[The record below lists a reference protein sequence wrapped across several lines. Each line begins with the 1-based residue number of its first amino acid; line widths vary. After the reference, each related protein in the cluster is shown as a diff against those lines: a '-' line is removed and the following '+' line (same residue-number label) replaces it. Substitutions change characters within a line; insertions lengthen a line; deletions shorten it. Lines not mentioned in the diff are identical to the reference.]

1 MAFFRGEMMIGVLVA
16 GGELENKE
24 LFKKYIE
31 KADFSVAVDSGAKVF
46 FENKILPNLL
56 VGDLDSI
63 DKESLKYFKENNIKI
78 DKYPCEKDLT
88 DLEIGLNSLINNG
101 CDKLYALGTI
111 GSRIDH
117 SVANIMILKKMYD
130 LGYNCYM
137 INDKNR
143 VQYIEANKEVSIKKD
158 YENISIIPLSEKG
171 INVTLIGFYYTI
183 TDYEME
189 LGSTTGISN
198 YLVKDFGTI
207 KLNRGRALIIES
219 ND

>member
-1 MAFFRGEMMIGVLVA
+1 MIGVLVA
-16 GGELENKE
+16 GGELSNNKI
-24 LFKKYIE
+24 FKKYIS
-31 KADFSVAVDSGAKVF
+31 KSDFSVAVDSGGDIFYK
-46 FENKILPNLL
+46 NNILPNLL

-63 DKESLKYFKENNIKI
+63 DKKSLTYFKDNKIKI
-78 DKYPCEKDLT
+78 EKYPCEKDLT

-101 CDKLYALGTI
+101 CDKIYALGTI

-117 SVANIMILKKMYD
+117 SLANIMILKKMYD
-130 LGYNCYM
+130 LNYKCYK
-137 INDKNR
+137 ISDKNR
-143 VQYIEANKEVSIKKD
+143 VQYIESKKEIIINKE
-158 YENISIIPLSEKG
+158 YENISIVPLSENG
-171 INVTLIGFYYTI
+171 INVSLEGFYYKI

-198 YLVKDFGTI
+198 YLLNNEGSI

>member
-1 MAFFRGEMMIGVLVA
+1 MIGVLVA
-16 GGELENKE
+16 GGELSNNKI
-24 LFKKYIE
+24 FKKYIS
-31 KADFSVAVDSGAKVF
+31 KSDFSVAVDSGGDIFYK
-46 FENKILPNLL
+46 NNILPNLL

-63 DKESLKYFKENNIKI
+63 DKKSLTYFKDNKIKI
-78 DKYPCEKDLT
+78 EKYPCEKDLT

-101 CDKLYALGTI
+101 CDKIYALGTI
-111 GSRIDH
+111 GTRIDH
-117 SVANIMILKKMYD
+117 SLANIMILKKMYD
-130 LGYNCYM
+130 LNYKCYM

-143 VQYIEANKEVSIKKD
+143 VQYIESKKEIIIYKE
-158 YENISIIPLSEKG
+158 YENISIVPLSENG
-171 INVTLIGFYYTI
+171 INVSLEGFYYKI

-198 YLVKDFGTI
+198 YLLNNEGSI

>member
-1 MAFFRGEMMIGVLVA
+1 MIGVLVA
-16 GGELENKE
+16 GGELNNKI
-24 LFKKYIE
+24 FKEYIN
-31 KADFSVAVDSGAKVF
+31 KSAFSVAVDSGANIFYK
-46 FENKILPNLL
+46 NNILPNLL

-63 DKESLKYFKENNIKI
+63 DEKSLNYLKSNKIKI

-101 CDKLYALGTI
+101 CDEIYALGTI

-117 SVANIMILKKMYD
+117 SLANIMILKKMYD
-130 LGYNCYM
+130 LNYKCYM

-143 VQYIEANKEVSIKKD
+143 VQYIESKKEIIIKKE
-158 YENISIIPLSEKG
+158 YENISIVPLSENG
-171 INVTLIGFYYTI
+171 INVSLEGFYYKI

-198 YLVKDFGTI
+198 YLLNDKGSI

>member
-1 MAFFRGEMMIGVLVA
+1 MIGVLVA
-16 GGELENKE
+16 GGELSNNKI
-24 LFKKYIE
+24 FKKYIS
-31 KADFSVAVDSGAKVF
+31 KSDFSVAVDSGGDIFYK
-46 FENKILPNLL
+46 NNILPNLL

-63 DKESLKYFKENNIKI
+63 DKKSLTYFKDNKIKI
-78 DKYPCEKDLT
+78 EKYPCEKDLT

-101 CDKLYALGTI
+101 CDKIYALGTI

-117 SVANIMILKKMYD
+117 SLANIMILKKMYD
-130 LGYNCYM
+130 LNYKCYM

-143 VQYIEANKEVSIKKD
+143 VQYIESKKEIIINKE
-158 YENISIIPLSEKG
+158 YENISIVPLSENG
-171 INVTLIGFYYTI
+171 INVSLEGFYYKI

-198 YLVKDFGTI
+198 YLLNNEGSI

>member
-1 MAFFRGEMMIGVLVA
+1 MIGVLVA
-16 GGELENKE
+16 GGKLSNNKI
-24 LFKKYIE
+24 FKKYIS
-31 KADFSVAVDSGAKVF
+31 KSDFSVAVDSGGDIFYK
-46 FENKILPNLL
+46 NNILPNLL

-63 DKESLKYFKENNIKI
+63 DKKSLTYFKDNKIKI
-78 DKYPCEKDLT
+78 EKYPCEKDLT

-101 CDKLYALGTI
+101 CDKIYALGTI

-117 SVANIMILKKMYD
+117 SLANIMILKKMYD
-130 LGYNCYM
+130 LNYKCYM

-143 VQYIEANKEVSIKKD
+143 VQYIESKKEIIINKE
-158 YENISIIPLSEKG
+158 YENISIVPLSENG
-171 INVTLIGFYYTI
+171 INVSLEGFYYKI

-198 YLVKDFGTI
+198 YLLNNEGSI